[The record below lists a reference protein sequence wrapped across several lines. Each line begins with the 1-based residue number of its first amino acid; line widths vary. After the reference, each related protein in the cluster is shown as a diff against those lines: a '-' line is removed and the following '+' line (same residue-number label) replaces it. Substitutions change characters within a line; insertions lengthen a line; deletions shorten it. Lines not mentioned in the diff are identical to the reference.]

1 MSTPVIGIDLGTTN
15 SCVATL
21 EGGQAVVIPNSEGA
35 RTTPSVVAFSKDG
48 ERHIGITAKR
58 QAVTNSDRTTMSVK
72 REMGTDW
79 STDVD
84 GTSYTPQEMSAF
96 ILQKLKADAE
106 AYLGKEITKAVIT
119 CPAYFTDAQRKA
131 TKDAGRIAGLEVLRI
146 INEPTAAALAY
157 GVNKEEDQT
166 ILVYDLGGGTFDVSV
181 LEIYQVDGQPQIEV
195 KATSGDNRLGGD
207 DFDEVIIDWIVEE
220 YKKDTGIDLS
230 SDAQAMSRLRE
241 TAEKAKIELSGSGS
255 SQINLP
261 FITSRDG
268 QPEHLDMSLSRSK
281 FEELVEP
288 LISKTLAP
296 TRRAMK
302 DAGLSKG
309 EVDKVILV
317 GGSTRVPAVQTAIE
331 KEVGKAPFK
340 GVNPDEA
347 VAMGAALQA
356 GIIVGESG
364 VTDVLLLDV
373 TPLTL
378 GIETLG
384 GVMTTMIERNTTI
397 PSKRSET
404 FSTAADNQP
413 AVEVHVLQG
422 ERQFA
427 KDNITLG
434 KFHLTGIPPAPRG
447 IPQIEVTFDIDA
459 NGIVNVSA
467 KDLGTGKE
475 QKITIESQTS
485 LSEDEIKAKIAEAEE
500 FAEEDRKRKARVE
513 LKNQAESIVYQT
525 RKTIEDAGD
534 KLDESDTAPVL
545 EKLDEVEALITI
557 DGNPIDADDIDE
569 AAVQSKIGELE
580 SLMQAMSVKLYE
592 AAAKDM
598 QEDQQKDDDEGVY
611 EADFEVV
618 DDDESTN

>member
-1 MSTPVIGIDLGTTN
+1 
-15 SCVATL
+15 
-21 EGGQAVVIPNSEGA
+21 
-35 RTTPSVVAFSKDG
+35 
-48 ERHIGITAKR
+48 
-58 QAVTNSDRTTMSVK
+58 
-72 REMGTDW
+72 
-79 STDVD
+79 
-84 GTSYTPQEMSAF
+84 
-96 ILQKLKADAE
+96 
-106 AYLGKEITKAVIT
+106 
-119 CPAYFTDAQRKA
+119 AQRKA

-166 ILVYDLGGGTFDVSV
+166 ILVYDLGGGTFDVSI

-207 DFDEVIIDWIVEE
+207 DFDEVIITWLVDE

-230 SDAQAMSRLRE
+230 TDAQAMSRLRE
-241 TAEKAKIELSGSGS
+241 HAEKAKIELSGSGS
-255 SQINLP
+255 AQVNLP

-268 QPEHLDMSLSRSK
+268 QPEHLDITLSRSK
-281 FEELVEP
+281 FEELIEP
-288 LISKTLAP
+288 LISRTLSP
-296 TRRAMK
+296 TRQAMK
-302 DAGLSKG
+302 DAGISKG
-309 EVDKVILV
+309 KVDKVILV
-317 GGSTRVPAVQTAIE
+317 GGSTRVPAVQSAIE
-331 KEVGKAPFK
+331 QEVGKAPFK

-356 GIIVGESG
+356 GIIVGDSG

-434 KFHLTGIPPAPRG
+434 KFHLTGIPAAPRG

-485 LSEDEIKAKIAEAEE
+485 LSEDEIKSKIAEAEE
-500 FAEEDRKRKARVE
+500 FADEDRKRKARVE

-525 RKTIEDAGD
+525 RKTIEEAGD
-534 KLDESDTAPVL
+534 KLEEADTEPVL
-545 EKLDEVEALITI
+545 EKLNELESMVM
-557 DGNPIDADDIDE
+557 DGDTPIDVDEIDE
-569 AAVQSKIGELE
+569 AGVQSKITELE
-580 SLMQAMSVKLYE
+580 GLMQALSIKIYE

-598 QEDQQKDDDEGVY
+598 EEDNQEDESDDGVH

-618 DDDESTN
+618 EDED

>member
-1 MSTPVIGIDLGTTN
+1 
-15 SCVATL
+15 
-21 EGGQAVVIPNSEGA
+21 
-35 RTTPSVVAFSKDG
+35 
-48 ERHIGITAKR
+48 
-58 QAVTNSDRTTMSVK
+58 
-72 REMGTDW
+72 
-79 STDVD
+79 
-84 GTSYTPQEMSAF
+84 
-96 ILQKLKADAE
+96 
-106 AYLGKEITKAVIT
+106 
-119 CPAYFTDAQRKA
+119 
-131 TKDAGRIAGLEVLRI
+131 
-146 INEPTAAALAY
+146 
-157 GVNKEEDQT
+157 
-166 ILVYDLGGGTFDVSV
+166 
-181 LEIYQVDGQPQIEV
+181 
-195 KATSGDNRLGGD
+195 
-207 DFDEVIIDWIVEE
+207 
-220 YKKDTGIDLS
+220 
-230 SDAQAMSRLRE
+230 
-241 TAEKAKIELSGSGS
+241 
-255 SQINLP
+255 
-261 FITSRDG
+261 
-268 QPEHLDMSLSRSK
+268 
-281 FEELVEP
+281 
-288 LISKTLAP
+288 
-296 TRRAMK
+296 
-302 DAGLSKG
+302 
-309 EVDKVILV
+309 
-317 GGSTRVPAVQTAIE
+317 
-331 KEVGKAPFK
+331 
-340 GVNPDEA
+340 
-347 VAMGAALQA
+347 MGAALQA
-356 GIIVGESG
+356 GIIVGDSG

-447 IPQIEVTFDIDA
+447 IPQIEVIFDIDA

-525 RKTIEDAGD
+525 RKTIDDAGE

-545 EKLDEVEALITI
+545 EKLDEVEALITL

-598 QEDQQKDDDEGVY
+598 QEEQEKEGDDGVY